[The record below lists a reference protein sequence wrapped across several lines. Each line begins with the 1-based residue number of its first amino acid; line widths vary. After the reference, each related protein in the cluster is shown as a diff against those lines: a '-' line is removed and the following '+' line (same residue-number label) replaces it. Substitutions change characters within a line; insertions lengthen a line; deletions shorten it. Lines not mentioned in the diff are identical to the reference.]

1 MATSIASQL
10 QAIKSLIKTSD
21 SDPRKRPF
29 TRPSIL
35 FNPKEAADLDLDTLL
50 SIAISGLEVL
60 VSADERFRNYK
71 NDLFSHR
78 SRELDRELMGI
89 EENNQI
95 NIAIS
100 SYLRL
105 LSGYFQLPSALKTL
119 EYLIRRFKV
128 HVYNTEELILCALP
142 YHDTHVFVRIV
153 QLLDTGN
160 SKWKFLDGVKA
171 SGAPPPRQVIV
182 QQCIHDRGVLEAL
195 CNYVSPTKKF
205 HPSKAVISFCTA
217 VVVEVLGS
225 LTTLDDDVV
234 KRVLPNVLSGLQLDA
249 KGGLDLKAGALMTVS
264 LLASRVALSP
274 KLVNSLIRSIAEV
287 AREDA
292 KESTD
297 LQWFRTSFMALV
309 NLVQLQSVVI
319 FPKKAVD
326 SLKEIRDVSGILAG
340 LTKEF
345 NIDKFLAVFLESL
358 LEYSSSDDLCH
369 FTLVSIIEA
378 VPVKQF
384 VNRIVSKLL
393 YSCMRLSQKKNEP
406 ISSESGSWA
415 KQILISINKMY
426 PSEFLGAVHSFLEDA
441 KVQSKNDGSIDEIM
455 CRILDGNLDLSI
467 DVSDSKIWF
476 ALEHPKAEV
485 RCSALS
491 GLNAFGVL
499 KEKSVGSER
508 LVAIQDA
515 VLRRLRDDD
524 LTVVH
529 AALTVNRLDVCIC
542 PPALIDALENVL
554 QRCLGIVMS
563 TASGDTSLPSDVAF
577 LCLERAISNFQD
589 QKEFAKQLATM
600 TFPLL
605 LIVPKSQRLNLKA
618 LELAKGLKWPFYQNL
633 IIPSSLEKILDHD
646 DISSTNMDTIRGMAE
661 TLSRHPEEYMPWLVE
676 CCKFS
681 ELSKTF
687 FFLVLLQS
695 FTMPKIDVSQFNA
708 LYDACYQVLVTEW
721 NVLKSV
727 GHVSAEESKTRMVDG
742 DCKGFLDQLFEA
754 NFNTNFRQLNSKI
767 LVCLFW
773 RILEVFVSTMPADV
787 SLDDCGKW
795 MSTFQDLFVFFA
807 DSDRKS
813 VFQKHLHFLVTKC
826 KISPVRFLLKLVT
839 EEGVSVAVQVE
850 SLHCFV
856 FLCSQ
861 LDESLHFELLGEF
874 PSILVPLSSD
884 NKDLRVAAMS
894 CIEGLCTLS
903 PHVDF
908 SKWKSGQS
916 ATCPHFLDELLS
928 LMVHQK
934 RLILSDRDVLPSFL
948 TTLLSSSCHSL
959 LVPERIGQ
967 RFNQSIKNE
976 ILIFILRSALKL
988 STYAK
993 LVILSLLKG
1002 LGRGVMLVEDVE
1014 SLLSELLERCRR
1026 YHFGKEKTS
1035 KKLSKVEVETL
1046 CLLLEVVKDVLHSLF
1061 SLQFHFL
1068 LHSSNFTRML
1078 SPCQSCAAPTSSFDA
1093 PVFEDQLLEVLQFGG
1108 VASEDSAIV
1117 QPCITVLR
1125 NLNASFYRSL
1135 KTEKQDQL
1143 FRDLVLLFRSANGDI
1158 QNGTREALLRI
1169 KVSFLFLSFIHDSN
1183 LFSCSTVIRILDSV
1197 FEQEV
1202 CTIGSPYGK
1211 KKKKHMSHL
1220 NQDSGRTGK
1229 NELSFLSSL
1238 LDFLLLKKDLK
1249 NRTSLIGPLFK
1260 LLRKMFTD
1268 EPVHNDVDQDVQNM
1282 QASSGVSQTVSSMIC
1297 YNQQT
1302 LLLILEDIS
1311 ASLSTIV
1318 PSKDDTMNNFDLKLL
1333 INCARSTKDEITRN
1347 QVFSLLS
1354 TVAKVAPDKV
1364 LAHIVDI
1371 CTLIGESAVTQWNS
1385 HSQRVFEVLISA
1397 IVPCWLSKNGSID
1410 TLLQIFVN
1418 VMPEVAEHRRLPI
1431 ILHLLR
1437 TLGER
1442 ASLGSLLFLL
1452 FGSLVSRK
1460 LLSALD
1466 NSLHSWDHLT
1476 SLTRIEWEFVF
1487 AMRISEQ
1494 YSCMIWLPSLVKLLQ
1509 QIEIGTCGVQSF
1521 KELLVA
1527 MQFVSDKLLDP
1538 EITFKLNSGEE
1549 SEDVQRALGA
1559 LMECI
1564 VSHLQ
1569 LVDSS
1574 KKHVNFSTVVRK
1586 ELKEL
1591 MHTVLK
1597 NITKGLMPS
1606 TYFNGIIKLL
1616 KHADRSVRRKALGLL
1631 SETVKDSDT
1640 TKLKHGRR
1648 GLTSKSSSWVHLDDS
1663 AVESFGEM
1671 CLEIV
1676 NLVDDSLDD
1685 SSTSLKV
1692 AAVSAMEVLVYKFPS
1707 YYSIFSMCL
1716 SSVTRHIQSDNVAFS
1731 SSCIRTTGALINVLG
1746 PRALPE
1752 LPSIMENVM
1761 SRSRVVSSS
1770 VSAITNYG
1778 EDGTSALST
1787 SSKEPLFTSILLAFE
1802 AVIDKLG
1809 GFLNPY
1815 LGDILK
1821 LMVLHPKFLPGSDPK
1836 LKSKADV
1843 VRKLITEKIT
1853 VRLLLPPL
1861 LSLYS
1866 DAIKSGDSSL
1876 SIAFE
1881 MLGNLVRTMDKS
1893 SIVAYHAK
1901 IFDLCL
1907 VALDLRRQ
1915 RPVSISSIEDVEK
1928 YVINTT
1934 IFLTLKLTETM
1945 FKPLFIRCIEWADSD
1960 LYESGGVGST
1970 NLDRAISFYGL
1981 VHRLA
1986 ESHRSLFVPYFKYLL
2001 DSCIRHLTGAEDAN
2015 VAVPRKKKKAKHQ
2028 EGYSNVDEENGSVTH
2043 QVWHLRT
2050 LVLSSLHRCFLY
2062 DTGNLKFLDSS
2073 NFQVLL
2079 KPIVSQL
2086 VVEPP
2091 ASLEEY
2097 ASIPSLKE
2105 VDDLLVTCVG
2115 QMAVTAGTDLLWKP
2129 LNHEVLMQTRSEKV
2143 RSRILGLR
2151 IVKYLVES
2159 LKEEYLV
2166 LLPETIPFLGELLE
2180 DVELPV
2186 KSLAQEI
2193 LKEMEFMSGE
2203 SLRQYL

>member
-10 QAIKSLIKTSD
+10 KAIKSLIKTSD

-71 NDLFSHR
+71 NDLFSHK

-153 QLLDTGN
+153 QLLDIGN

-182 QQCIHDRGVLEAL
+182 QQCIRDRGVLEAF
-195 CNYVSPTKKF
+195 CNYASPTKKF

-234 KRVLPNVLSGLQLDA
+234 KRVLPYVLSGLQLDA

-393 YSCMRLSQKKNEP
+393 YSCMRSSQKKNEP

-476 ALEHPKAEV
+476 ALEHPK
-485 RCSALS
+485 
-491 GLNAFGVL
+491 
-499 KEKSVGSER
+499 R

-563 TASGDTSLPSDVAF
+563 IASGDTSLPSDVAF

-618 LELAKGLKWPFYQNL
+618 LGLAKGLKWPFYQNL
-633 IIPSSLEKILDHD
+633 IIPSSLEKMLDHEH
-646 DISSTNMDTIRGMAE
+646 ISSTNMDTIRGMAE

-695 FTMPKIDVSQFNA
+695 FTMPKIDVSRFNA
-708 LYDACYQVLVTEW
+708 LYDACYQVLVAEW
-721 NVLKSV
+721 HVLKSV
-727 GHVSAEESKTRMVDG
+727 GLVSAEESKTRMVDS

-787 SLDDCGKW
+787 SLDDSGKW
-795 MSTFQDLFVFFA
+795 MSTFQDLFVFLA
-807 DSDRKS
+807 DSDRKN

-894 CIEGLCTLS
+894 CIEGLRTLS

-928 LMVHQK
+928 LMVQQK
-934 RLILSDRDVLPSFL
+934 KLILSDRDVLPSFL

-959 LVPERIGQ
+959 LVPETIGQ

-1002 LGRGVMLVEDVE
+1002 LGRGVMRVEDVE
-1014 SLLSELLERCRR
+1014 SLLSVLLERCRR
-1026 YHFGKEKTS
+1026 YHFGKEKTF

-1046 CLLLEVVKDVLHSLF
+1046 CLLLE
-1061 SLQFHFL
+1061 
-1068 LHSSNFTRML
+1068 
-1078 SPCQSCAAPTSSFDA
+1078 SCSVPTSSFDE

-1108 VASEDSAIV
+1108 VTSEDSAIV
-1117 QPCITVLR
+1117 LPCITVLR
-1125 NLNASFYRSL
+1125 NLNASFYRGL

-1169 KVSFLFLSFIHDSN
+1169 E
-1183 LFSCSTVIRILDSV
+1183 FSCSTVVRILDSV

-1202 CTIGSPYGK
+1202 CIIGSPYGK

-1220 NQDSGRTGK
+1220 NQNSGRTGK

-1268 EPVHNDVDQDVQNM
+1268 EPVHNDVDQDVQTM
-1282 QASSGVSQTVSSMIC
+1282 QASSGISQTVSSMIC

-1333 INCARSTKDEITRN
+1333 INCARSTKDETTRN

-1397 IVPCWLSKNGSID
+1397 IVPCWLSKNGSIG

-1437 TLGER
+1437 TLGES

-1460 LLSALD
+1460 LLSAPD

-1527 MQFVSDKLLDP
+1527 MQFISDKLLDP
-1538 EITFKLNSGEE
+1538 EITFKLSSGEE
-1549 SEDVQRALGA
+1549 SDDVQRTLGA

-1574 KKHVNFSTVVRK
+1574 RKHVNFSTVVRK

-1591 MHTVLK
+1591 MRTVLK

-1606 TYFNGIIKLL
+1606 SYFNGIIKLL

-1631 SETVKDSDT
+1631 SETVRDSDT
-1640 TKLKHGRR
+1640 TKLKHGRK
-1648 GLTSKSSSWVHLDDS
+1648 GLTSKSSSWFHLDDS

-1676 NLVDDSLDD
+1676 KLVDDSLDD
-1685 SSTSLKV
+1685 SNTSLKV

-1778 EDGTSALST
+1778 EDRTSTLST

-1802 AVIDKLG
+1802 AAIDKLG

-1836 LKSKADV
+1836 LKSKADI

-1915 RPVSISSIEDVEK
+1915 HPVSIRSIEDVEK

-1934 IFLTLKLTETM
+1934 IFLTMKLTETM

-2028 EGYSNVDEENGSVTH
+2028 EGYSNVDEENGTVTH

>member
-563 TASGDTSLPSDVAF
+563 KSKVKFEGFRIGQGIKVAILPESYHSQQPGEANARSEFELKVCFYVFLPSARHFSMGSV
-577 LCLERAISNFQD
+577 
-589 QKEFAKQLATM
+589 
-600 TFPLL
+600 
-605 LIVPKSQRLNLKA
+605 
-618 LELAKGLKWPFYQNL
+618 
-633 IIPSSLEKILDHD
+633 ILDHD

-908 SKWKSGQS
+908 SKWKSGINTMPFLLSDGQS

>member
-1 MATSIASQL
+1 MLYAT
-10 QAIKSLIKTSD
+10 
-21 SDPRKRPF
+21 
-29 TRPSIL
+29 
-35 FNPKEAADLDLDTLL
+35 
-50 SIAISGLEVL
+50 
-60 VSADERFRNYK
+60 
-71 NDLFSHR
+71 H
-78 SRELDRELMGI
+78 
-89 EENNQI
+89 
-95 NIAIS
+95 
-100 SYLRL
+100 
-105 LSGYFQLPSALKTL
+105 
-119 EYLIRRFKV
+119 
-128 HVYNTEELILCALP
+128 
-142 YHDTHVFVRIV
+142 
-153 QLLDTGN
+153 
-160 SKWKFLDGVKA
+160 
-171 SGAPPPRQVIV
+171 
-182 QQCIHDRGVLEAL
+182 
-195 CNYVSPTKKF
+195 
-205 HPSKAVISFCTA
+205 
-217 VVVEVLGS
+217 
-225 LTTLDDDVV
+225 
-234 KRVLPNVLSGLQLDA
+234 
-249 KGGLDLKAGALMTVS
+249 
-264 LLASRVALSP
+264 
-274 KLVNSLIRSIAEV
+274 
-287 AREDA
+287 
-292 KESTD
+292 
-297 LQWFRTSFMALV
+297 
-309 NLVQLQSVVI
+309 
-319 FPKKAVD
+319 
-326 SLKEIRDVSGILAG
+326 DVS
-340 LTKEF
+340 
-345 NIDKFLAVFLESL
+345 
-358 LEYSSSDDLCH
+358 
-369 FTLVSIIEA
+369 
-378 VPVKQF
+378 
-384 VNRIVSKLL
+384 R
-393 YSCMRLSQKKNEP
+393 
-406 ISSESGSWA
+406 
-415 KQILISINKMY
+415 
-426 PSEFLGAVHSFLEDA
+426 
-441 KVQSKNDGSIDEIM
+441 
-455 CRILDGNLDLSI
+455 
-467 DVSDSKIWF
+467 
-476 ALEHPKAEV
+476 
-485 RCSALS
+485 
-491 GLNAFGVL
+491 
-499 KEKSVGSER
+499 
-508 LVAIQDA
+508 
-515 VLRRLRDDD
+515 
-524 LTVVH
+524 
-529 AALTVNRLDVCIC
+529 
-542 PPALIDALENVL
+542 
-554 QRCLGIVMS
+554 
-563 TASGDTSLPSDVAF
+563 
-577 LCLERAISNFQD
+577 
-589 QKEFAKQLATM
+589 
-600 TFPLL
+600 
-605 LIVPKSQRLNLKA
+605 
-618 LELAKGLKWPFYQNL
+618 
-633 IIPSSLEKILDHD
+633 
-646 DISSTNMDTIRGMAE
+646 
-661 TLSRHPEEYMPWLVE
+661 
-676 CCKFS
+676 
-681 ELSKTF
+681 
-687 FFLVLLQS
+687 
-695 FTMPKIDVSQFNA
+695 FNA

-727 GHVSAEESKTRMVDG
+727 GLVSAEESKTRMVDG

-787 SLDDCGKW
+787 SLDDSGKW

-807 DSDRKS
+807 DSDRKN

-903 PHVDF
+903 PHVDI
-908 SKWKSGQS
+908 SKWKSGINTMPFLLSEGQS

-928 LMVHQK
+928 LMVQQK

-959 LVPERIGQ
+959 LVPETIGQ

-1002 LGRGVMLVEDVE
+1002 LGRGVMRVEDVE

-1026 YHFGKEKTS
+1026 YHFGKEKTF

-1046 CLLLEVVKDVLHSLF
+1046 CLLLE
-1061 SLQFHFL
+1061 
-1068 LHSSNFTRML
+1068 
-1078 SPCQSCAAPTSSFDA
+1078 SCAVPTSSFDD
-1093 PVFEDQLLEVLQFGG
+1093 PVFEDQLLEALQFGG
-1108 VASEDSAIV
+1108 VTSEDSAIV

-1125 NLNASFYRSL
+1125 NLNTSFYRSL

-1158 QNGTREALLRI
+1158 QNASREALLRI
-1169 KVSFLFLSFIHDSN
+1169 K
-1183 LFSCSTVIRILDSV
+1183 FSCSTVVRILDSV

-1220 NQDSGRTGK
+1220 NQNSGRTGK

-1260 LLRKMFTD
+1260 LLHKMFMD

-1431 ILHLLR
+1431 ILHLL
-1437 TLGER
+1437 
-1442 ASLGSLLFLL
+1442 
-1452 FGSLVSRK
+1452 
-1460 LLSALD
+1460 
-1466 NSLHSWDHLT
+1466 SLHSWDHLT

-1527 MQFVSDKLLDP
+1527 MQFISDKLLDP
-1538 EITFKLNSGEE
+1538 EITFKLSSGEE
-1549 SEDVQRALGA
+1549 SDDIQRTLGA
-1559 LMECI
+1559 LMECV

-1574 KKHVNFSTVVRK
+1574 RKHVNFSTVVRK

-1591 MHTVLK
+1591 MRTVLK

-1616 KHADRSVRRKALGLL
+1616 KHADRSVRRKVSGDFAQLNEYLSLKQALGLL

-1676 NLVDDSLDD
+1676 KLVDDSLDD

-1716 SSVTRHIQSDNVAFS
+1716 SSVTRHIQSDDVAFS

-1752 LPSIMENVM
+1752 LPSIMENLM
-1761 SRSRVVSSS
+1761 SRSRIVSSS

-1778 EDGTSALST
+1778 EDSTSTLST

-1866 DAIKSGDSSL
+1866 EAIKSGDSSL

-1915 RPVSISSIEDVEK
+1915 HPVSIRSIEDVEK

-1934 IFLTLKLTETM
+1934 FFLTMKLTETM

-1970 NLDRAISFYGL
+1970 NLNRAISFYGL

-2028 EGYSNVDEENGSVTH
+2028 EGYSNVDEENGTVMH